1 MAIKGCLKLLIPA
14 TMMSFKDNRC
24 YSAEVAMARL
34 DETRGMG
41 LPAPQFREMNE
52 FIVTFRSAHISP
64 ISRPQEPQVSKTL
77 WDEDEQL
84 SALPTSTEE
93 LSDKEQR
100 LEKAIVYV
108 QEHGFITNGL
118 YRDITG
124 VTDKRAFRDLEL
136 LVERGS
142 LKCVGSKRG
151 RRYELP

>member
-1 MAIKGCLKLLIPA
+1 M
-14 TMMSFKDNRC
+14 
-24 YSAEVAMARL
+24 L
-34 DETRGMG
+34 DETRRMG

-52 FIVTFRSAHISP
+52 FIVTFRIAHISP
-64 ISRPQEPQVSKTL
+64 ISRPQVSKTL

-124 VTDKRAFRDLEL
+124 VTEKRAFRDLEIL
-136 LVERGS
+136 IERGS
-142 LKCVGSKRG
+142 LKRVGSKRG
-151 RRYELP
+151 RRY